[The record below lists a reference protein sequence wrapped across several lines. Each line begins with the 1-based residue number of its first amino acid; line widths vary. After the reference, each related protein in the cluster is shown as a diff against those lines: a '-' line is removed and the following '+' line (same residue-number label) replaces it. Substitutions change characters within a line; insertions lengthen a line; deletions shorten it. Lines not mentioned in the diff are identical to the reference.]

1 MPGTNVRLFRRL
13 LAGVVAGGLAC
24 VALGQGAAAPA
35 APADEPAANAPGT
48 TAPFLP
54 ATDAPLLACSDR
66 WPVRAFRTAG
76 DIQGA
81 IVPWDVKVSWLLPRF
96 TRMTDPGPT
105 ELDLAD
111 ARALDADEQSEVV
124 LEGPH
129 SVVFREGTAEE
140 AQDKGFGWGPG
151 RAAGPD
157 ASLVFRFVS
166 GTQRHAGN
174 TGGTPRL
181 QIQRTWFAYYD
192 PVAPRRRRNRESN
205 DAPAEAPK
213 ARGIVLV
220 MPGLYGT
227 PEPTIDA
234 LIRRL
239 RESEMGVL
247 RMLAQP
253 SRFTERVSIEIDP
266 ENLEESAARIADIL
280 GDRAAEC
287 GLAAQAAWKYLE
299 DQRPDLAALPR
310 AIIGTSAGA
319 MTLPT
324 VVAREPEKYSAC
336 VLVGG
341 AADFWLIAR
350 RSSYKRDASSIDIQV
365 KGFDTPPGEDDGAID
380 WRAFDQMYLDQAV
393 FDSFHTAGSL
403 RGGRVLV
410 LHGQMD
416 TAVPAPLGEVLWE
429 RLGRPERWEYPTG
442 HEGLIVEML
451 PRDTGK
457 IIEWLRESGLR

>member
-1 MPGTNVRLFRRL
+1 MPGTNVRLVRRF
-13 LAGVVAGGLAC
+13 LAGIAIGGLAC
-24 VALGQGAAAPA
+24 SALGQGTSVPPANAGEPAAAAPA
-35 APADEPAANAPGT
+35 AAPA
-48 TAPFLP
+48 FLP

-111 ARALDADEQSEVV
+111 ARALDADQQSEVV

-166 GTQRHAGN
+166 GTQRNAGN

-192 PVAPRRRRNRESN
+192 PVAPRRRRNRERN
-205 DAPAEAPK
+205 DAPTEAPK
-213 ARGIVLV
+213 AKGIVLV

-227 PEPTIDA
+227 PEPTFDA

-266 ENLEESAARIADIL
+266 EKLEENAAKIAEIL

-299 DQRPDLAALPR
+299 EQRPDLAELPR
-310 AIIGTSAGA
+310 AIMGASAGA

-324 VVAREPEKYSAC
+324 VVAREPEKYAAC

-350 RSSYKRDASSIDIQV
+350 RSSYKGDASSIDISV
-365 KGFDTPPGEDDGAID
+365 KGFDTPPGEDDAAID
-380 WRAFDQMYLDQAV
+380 WQAFDRMYLDRAA
-393 FDSFHTAGSL
+393 FDSFHTAGSM
-403 RGGRVLV
+403 RGKRVLV
-410 LHGQMD
+410 LQGLMD

-429 RLGRPERWEYPTG
+429 RLGRPERWDYPTG
-442 HEGLIVEML
+442 HEGLIIEML
-451 PRDTGK
+451 PRDTTK
-457 IIEWLRESGLR
+457 LIEWLRESGLK